1 MEGSLPDQQLVAGP
15 VTRPQTAPRS
25 ALRKV
30 PGATRCDPTHFS
42 LLLVGQREAPRRS
55 NGHQPLHRVSG
66 SGHSGRH
73 TQLLKTHAVQPR
85 GRQAQSSTALLRAS
99 GEQGARHWGRFGKKP
114 ERRKQRW
121 GWPGELLLHIK
132 EEQEAKGTAFWAVG
146 AATAPRQDRAAECG
160 QRWGARVLKGE
171 HWASPALKRG
181 LPSDAGST
189 GSSPAWGTGDQE
201 FTRLVV
207 QPKQT
212 KSFKKIFFKVKKGG

>member
-42 LLLVGQREAPRRS
+42 LLLVGQREAPRCS

-99 GEQGARHWGRFGKKP
+99 GEQGARHRGRFGKEP

-146 AATAPRQDRAAECG
+146 AAAAPRQDRAAEA
-160 QRWGARVLKGE
+160 W
-171 HWASPALKRG
+171 PALGGQGPQGRALG
-181 LPSDAGST
+181 FTGAQAVRVCLPT
-189 GSSPAWGTGDQE
+189 QE
-201 FTRLVV
+201 AQVRALLGELEIKSLHALWCS
-207 QPKQT
+207 QSKQ
-212 KSFKKIFFKVKKGG
+212 IL